1 MLISSK
7 LEQEEK
13 FTVAIITDISK
24 KLDKKTKQFLEP
36 RRDKVI
42 LLLDDMSSCL

>member
-1 MLISSK
+1 MKETVCKKSTANKFPKDKMLISSK

-24 KLDKKTKQFLEP
+24 KLDKKTK
-36 RRDKVI
+36 
-42 LLLDDMSSCL
+42 